1 MGINGGKKQE
11 NIAFTGFNAYI
22 KVKIMQLVVTQSSH
36 QIDEKGRINIGR
48 KYLPLFE
55 HGGFITRAFHNK
67 SLVFYP
73 GEVWNK
79 MINDLLQDE
88 TLDPDREDI
97 MFYLS
102 AGSEIKLDGQNR
114 LSIPQDLRQRM
125 GLEKEI
131 TIVALGTK
139 LEIWD
144 SEKLR
149 ERDNMLTAD
158 VISEKLVTVRQAN
171 QALKEWR

>member
-1 MGINGGKKQE
+1 
-11 NIAFTGFNAYI
+11 
-22 KVKIMQLVVTQSSH
+22 MQLVVTQSSH

-73 GEVWNK
+73 SEVWNK
-79 MINDLLQDE
+79 MVNDLLQNE
-88 TLDPDREDI
+88 TLDPDREDV

-131 TIVALGTK
+131 TLVALGTK

-144 SEKLR
+144 SENWR
-149 ERDNMLTAD
+149 ERDSSLTAD
-158 VISEKLVTVRQAN
+158 VINSKLATIRKEN
-171 QALKEWR
+171 QAIKEQQK